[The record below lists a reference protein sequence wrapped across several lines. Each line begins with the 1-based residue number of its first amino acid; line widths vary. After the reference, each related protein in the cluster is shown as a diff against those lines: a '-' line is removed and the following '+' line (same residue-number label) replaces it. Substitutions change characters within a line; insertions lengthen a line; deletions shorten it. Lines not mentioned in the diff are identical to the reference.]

1 MIDFIGEHLCIVI
14 NYTRC
19 DVKLEFMIIWQ
30 EIRSNSKIL
39 WTLHKQ
45 ISELHHHHKKCKLS
59 SKNYLTPNNKP
70 KEINLLLLAR
80 DSNVNMFRLQLCIWH
95 NEGIKQECNETHVSR
110 ITSELQL
117 IKIQKIDYK
126 WNKIKYKFCASL
138 DLSPAVWRFRVWEV
152 LAISTSIACF
162 STSSCSILI
171 LLQALSSLGTALWLR
186 NFTWEI
192 FLCLF
197 MSYSDIKC
205 HTIVFFLPFPL
216 HKIMSKVL
224 RNF

>member
-1 MIDFIGEHLCIVI
+1 
-14 NYTRC
+14 
-19 DVKLEFMIIWQ
+19 
-30 EIRSNSKIL
+30 
-39 WTLHKQ
+39 
-45 ISELHHHHKKCKLS
+45 
-59 SKNYLTPNNKP
+59 
-70 KEINLLLLAR
+70 
-80 DSNVNMFRLQLCIWH
+80 MFRLQLCIWH

-117 IKIQKIDYK
+117 IKIQKNDDYK

-186 NFTWEI
+186 NFSLLI
-192 FLCLF
+192 YVLFRHKMPYNSFLSAFSSSQNHVEGVEKFLSANWIMISCF
-197 MSYSDIKC
+197 SY
-205 HTIVFFLPFPL
+205 
-216 HKIMSKVL
+216 
-224 RNF
+224 